1 MIHLSLPDRMGEEL
15 RQMCAGKNGHPFIY
29 SECLVLTIVG
39 IRLQL
44 GITLMY
50 VEEMTTAALDTE
62 NTLDHVT
69 LWGRMKNLDASFT
82 DRTITVKDKGSTLLI
97 IVDSTDMSPSA
108 KGDYIRYKHKIK
120 TKSDFI
126 RLSVMM
132 EQNLIRVL
140 GFTVTDEKID
150 NSPAV

>member
-1 MIHLSLPDRMGEEL
+1 MSHVQNDARCVGSGEDDTSVPSRQNGWGL
-15 RQMCAGKNGHPFIY
+15 RQMCASKNGHPFIY

-39 IRLQL
+39 IHLQL

-82 DRTITVKDKGSTLLI
+82 DRTITVKDKDSTLLI

-120 TKSDFI
+120 TSQT
-126 RLSVMM
+126 S
-132 EQNLIRVL
+132 
-140 GFTVTDEKID
+140 
-150 NSPAV
+150 